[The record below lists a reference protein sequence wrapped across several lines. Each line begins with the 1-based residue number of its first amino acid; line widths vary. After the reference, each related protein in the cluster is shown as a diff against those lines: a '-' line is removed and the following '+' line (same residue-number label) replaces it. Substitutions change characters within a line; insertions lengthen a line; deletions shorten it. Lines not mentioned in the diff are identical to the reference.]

1 MSDLEFRMPTLGA
14 DMAKGTLLTWHVKPG
29 DTVHRGQV
37 IADVDTEKSAIEV
50 EIWDDG
56 VIDELC
62 VPEGTEV
69 PVGTLLAR
77 LTPQTRPAAPPAPPV
92 AVRAAAPVLVPPQPR
107 HAPAAQSPVLRRLAN
122 QLHVDL
128 ERVHGTGR
136 AGRITRADVER
147 AARVEPGSESPP
159 RTRSSPYA
167 RRRARELGVDLANA
181 TGSGPGGAVRVADV
195 EAVPGTP
202 AAPEVK
208 AGAET
213 ADRAPAAPTA
223 QSRSHRHIDALEMRH
238 AIGRPMARSK
248 REIPHYY
255 LWNAID
261 VGPAMDWLRGRNAEL
276 PVAERLLPVALLLRA
291 TALAAVAYPEM
302 NGVFVEGRHVPSST
316 VRLGLPVA
324 LRTGGLVTPTLDAVD
339 RLPLA
344 ELNARLRDVATRA
357 RQGALRASDLREST
371 LTVTNLGDQGVEG
384 VLGVIFPPQ
393 VALVGFGAITER
405 PWAHNGLLGVRPMVT
420 ASLSAD
426 HRVSDGHRG
435 ALFLTAIAEHL
446 AHPEDL

>member
-1 MSDLEFRMPTLGA
+1 MTSFEFRMPTLGA
-14 DMAKGTLLTWHVKPG
+14 DMEKGTLLTWHVQPG

-56 VIDELC
+56 VVDELC

-69 PVGTLLAR
+69 PVGTVLAR
-77 LTPQTRPAAPPAPPV
+77 LTAAAGPATAPAPP
-92 AVRAAAPVLVPPQPR
+92 RSTPRAAPVLVPAATV

-122 QLHVDL
+122 ELHVDL
-128 ERVHGTGR
+128 TQVHGTGR
-136 AGRITRADVER
+136 SGRVTRADVEH
-147 AARVEPGSESPP
+147 AAQVGPGAEPPARV
-159 RTRSSPYA
+159 RSSPYA
-167 RRRARELGVDLANA
+167 RRLARERGVDPAAA
-181 TGSGPGGAVRVADV
+181 TGTGPGGAVRAVDV
-195 EAVPGTP
+195 EAVRGPLP
-202 AAPEVK
+202 AAVSAEVETEAPK
-208 AGAET
+208 APQMP
-213 ADRAPAAPTA
+213 R
-223 QSRSHRHIDALEMRH
+223 SRSRRQVDATEMRN

-255 LWNAID
+255 LWSTID
-261 VGPAMDWLRGRNAEL
+261 LAPAMDWLRARNAEL
-276 PVAERLLPVALLLRA
+276 PVTERLLPIALLLRA
-291 TALAAVAYPEM
+291 TALAAVTYPDL
-302 NGVFVEGRHVPSST
+302 NGFFVDGRHVPSPT
-316 VRLGLPVA
+316 VRLALPVA
-324 LRTGGLVTPTLDAVD
+324 LRSGGLVTPTLDAVEQ
-339 RLPLA
+339 LPLP
-344 ELNARLRDVATRA
+344 ELNGRLRDVATRA

-405 PWAHNGLLGVRPMVT
+405 PWAHNGLLGIRPMVT

-435 ALFLTAIAEHL
+435 GLFLTAIAEHL
-446 AHPEDL
+446 SRPEEL